1 MNEAAEGDN
10 IGMHWRYWRQIVKCL
25 LFPCF
30 FLVQG
35 ERFTIAEERKKKQ
48 EKEDK
53 HGQDENWDILCQ
65 SMPYTWHVVSQR

>member
-30 FLVQG
+30 FWSKASDSPSQK
-35 ERFTIAEERKKKQ
+35 RERKNKK
-48 EKEDK
+48 KRTNMDK
-53 HGQDENWDILCQ
+53 
-65 SMPYTWHVVSQR
+65 